1 MLKNK
6 ISILQSARLVFFV
19 GLLLMN
25 YAAAAQ
31 QTNLRQVLSD
41 QDDLRGNEE
50 KKSSTL
56 EDFMK
61 EFRNYYADVYY
72 SFQSKDL
79 RTVKVWYQDL
89 SSSDKNYPDKVLK
102 NVLET
107 AGLTFEKVNSVYVIR
122 TGNIMAK
129 GGNTVFPSFQF
140 SQSTVAQT
148 VKGKVVSSGTALQGV
163 TVSEKGTTNSTF
175 TDADGNFSLQVK
187 NLNATLVFSSI
198 GYITLEVALKG
209 RSDLSIEL
217 QSESKELEG
226 VVVTALGITRDKK
239 SLGYSVGQIKG
250 EDMNRVSQTNVL
262 NSMAG
267 KVAGVTISSTGSAA
281 TSSVSMVI
289 RGIRSLNNDNQPLF
303 VIDGVPVQ
311 NTMNN
316 ITSIGNGNDV
326 DYGNAISDLNPN
338 DIESVSIL
346 KGPSAAALYGS
357 RAGNGVVLITTKSG
371 KKSKGLGITIN
382 SNTEFDMP
390 YKYLPVNTDFS
401 SGSRPY
407 TEAYPGNDPLVDIGE
422 TDTYRFGIPLNQGIK
437 AIQWN
442 SPLDENGNYVATD
455 MVRHPDN
462 FKNFVQTGIT
472 SQNSISIENSTDKDN
487 YRFSYTNTAN
497 RGILPNS
504 GLNRNNLGLNMDHKI
519 TNAFKIST
527 SINYTRSGSDN
538 VIAGNVNANPLVD
551 VLYLSPAIDILQL
564 KDYWTVPGVQ
574 QKKPVPPGSDPSDA
588 GIDNNPYFV
597 LNQVKNSFLR
607 NRIFGNIK
615 LDYEFSPHFS
625 AFLRYS
631 QDLLNEQRESKISKS
646 FDADKNGAYGIQ
658 KLYSTENNT
667 DMLMTYKNKFGG
679 FDLTASAGGNIL
691 YSYSS
696 RMMNAS
702 KNGSGIITPEFF
714 TLSNIA
720 PTALAYS
727 SAYYKYAIY
736 SAYATA
742 SLGYKNLA
750 YLDLT
755 GRNDWSST
763 LPQSDNSY
771 FYPSASL
778 SLLLNNLFNMGS
790 NINLFKIRGGWANVG
805 KSTGPYN
812 LLGVISQS
820 NYGGITTMAT
830 SANLKNP
837 TLKPEQAQ
845 STELGLD
852 LGLFNNRLRF
862 EGTVYQS
869 DNKNQVLGINTP
881 ISSGYSTRQINAG
894 LVRSKGIELSV
905 GGTIISNKD
914 WQWDLSV
921 NYSKNNAYVISLA
934 DGVPYYSFWQDGNS
948 GSWTYA
954 KGQAIP
960 GMKDAKGNPVISSG
974 KIGDLWD
981 NQVATVTDK
990 NSPYY
995 GWPLLDNDG
1004 TLQFVGNRA
1013 FNSKQIVG
1021 NFNPKLLMGMQTS
1034 LSYKFITLTASMDMR
1049 LGGLFFS
1056 QTYRYLQSDAVMKRQ
1071 QNMGIPIP
1079 DANKN
1084 DIPAYLK
1091 SNPGKFIMF
1100 SGLDQF
1106 RLVGGPTAEMGGFP
1120 FNDGNVT
1127 LNDGAFVPGVY
1138 LADNGVDYIENLGG
1152 PDTKYDYYA
1161 DAVTNNWN
1169 SARMSMFDASYIK
1182 LRELTISA
1190 NLPRTWA
1197 TNLKLQGISV
1207 GVYTRNVILWTKAK
1221 AGIDPELAYQ
1231 FQSGAQGNGSQFRQG
1246 IERFN
1251 VTPWSI
1257 PLGIKLNVRF

>member
-1 MLKNK
+1 
-6 ISILQSARLVFFV
+6 
-19 GLLLMN
+19 
-25 YAAAAQ
+25 
-31 QTNLRQVLSD
+31 
-41 QDDLRGNEE
+41 
-50 KKSSTL
+50 
-56 EDFMK
+56 
-61 EFRNYYADVYY
+61 
-72 SFQSKDL
+72 
-79 RTVKVWYQDL
+79 
-89 SSSDKNYPDKVLK
+89 
-102 NVLET
+102 
-107 AGLTFEKVNSVYVIR
+107 
-122 TGNIMAK
+122 MAK
-129 GGNTVFPSFQF
+129 GGNTVFPSFQLN
-140 SQSTVAQT
+140 QSTVAQT
-148 VKGKVVSSGTALQGV
+148 VKGRVVSSGTALQGA

-175 TDADGNFSLQVK
+175 TDAGGNFSLQVK

-217 QSESKELEG
+217 QPDSKQLEG

-316 ITSIGNGNDV
+316 ITTIGNGNDV

-407 TEAYPGNDPLVDIGE
+407 TQAYPGNDPLVDIGE

-442 SPLDENGNYVATD
+442 SPLDENGNYIATD
-455 MVRHPDN
+455 MVGHPNN

-472 SQNSISIENSTDKDN
+472 SQNSLSIENSTDRDN

-504 GLNRNNLGLNMDHKI
+504 GLNRNNLGLNMEHKI

-658 KLYSTENNT
+658 KLYSTESNT

-696 RMMNAS
+696 SMINNS
-702 KNGSGIITPEFF
+702 KSGSGIITPEFF

-727 SAYYKYAIY
+727 SAYSKYAIY

-790 NINLFKIRGGWANVG
+790 NVNLFKIRGGWANVG

-894 LVRSKGIELSV
+894 LVRSKGIELSL
-905 GGTIISNKD
+905 GGTIISKKD
-914 WQWDLSV
+914 WQWDLSL

-960 GMKDAKGNPVISSG
+960 GMTDAKGNPVISSG

-990 NSPYY
+990 SSPYY

-1106 RLVGGPTAEMGGFP
+1106 RLVGGPTAAMGGFP

-1138 LADNGVDYIENLGG
+1138 FADNGIDYIENLGG

-1190 NLPRTWA
+1190 NLPRAWA
-1197 TNLKLQGISV
+1197 TNLKVQGISV

-1257 PLGIKLNVRF
+1257 PLGVKLNVRF

>member
-6 ISILQSARLVFFV
+6 ISILQSARLVFFA

-31 QTNLRQVLSD
+31 QTNLRQVISD
-41 QDDLRGNEE
+41 QDDLRSNEE

-122 TGNIMAK
+122 IGNVMAK
-129 GGNTVFPSFQF
+129 GGNTVFPSFQLN
-140 SQSTVAQT
+140 QSTVAQT
-148 VKGKVVSSGTALQGV
+148 VKGRVVSSGTALQGA

-175 TDADGNFSLQVK
+175 TDAGGNFSLQVK

-217 QSESKELEG
+217 QPDSKQLEG

-316 ITSIGNGNDV
+316 ITTIGNGNDV

-407 TEAYPGNDPLVDIGE
+407 TQAYPGNDPLVDIGE

-442 SPLDENGNYVATD
+442 SPLDENGNYIATD
-455 MVRHPDN
+455 MVGHPNN

-472 SQNSISIENSTDKDN
+472 SQNSLSIENSTDRDN

-504 GLNRNNLGLNMDHKI
+504 GLNRNNLGLNMEHKI

-658 KLYSTENNT
+658 KLYSTESNT

-696 RMMNAS
+696 SMINNS
-702 KNGSGIITPEFF
+702 KSGSGIITPEFF

-727 SAYYKYAIY
+727 SAYSKYAIY

-790 NINLFKIRGGWANVG
+790 NVNLFKIRGGWANVG

-894 LVRSKGIELSV
+894 LVRSKGIELSL
-905 GGTIISNKD
+905 GGTIISKKD
-914 WQWDLSV
+914 WQWDLSL

-960 GMKDAKGNPVISSG
+960 GMTDAKGNPVISSG

-990 NSPYY
+990 SSPYY

-1106 RLVGGPTAEMGGFP
+1106 RLVGGPTAAMGGFP

-1138 LADNGVDYIENLGG
+1138 FADNGIDYIENLGG

-1190 NLPRTWA
+1190 NLPRAWA
-1197 TNLKLQGISV
+1197 TNLKVQGISV

-1257 PLGIKLNVRF
+1257 PLGVKLNVRF

>member
-1 MLKNK
+1 M
-6 ISILQSARLVFFV
+6 I
-19 GLLLMN
+19 
-25 YAAAAQ
+25 
-31 QTNLRQVLSD
+31 
-41 QDDLRGNEE
+41 
-50 KKSSTL
+50 
-56 EDFMK
+56 
-61 EFRNYYADVYY
+61 
-72 SFQSKDL
+72 
-79 RTVKVWYQDL
+79 
-89 SSSDKNYPDKVLK
+89 
-102 NVLET
+102 
-107 AGLTFEKVNSVYVIR
+107 
-122 TGNIMAK
+122 
-129 GGNTVFPSFQF
+129 
-140 SQSTVAQT
+140 
-148 VKGKVVSSGTALQGV
+148 
-163 TVSEKGTTNSTF
+163 
-175 TDADGNFSLQVK
+175 
-187 NLNATLVFSSI
+187 
-198 GYITLEVALKG
+198 
-209 RSDLSIEL
+209 
-217 QSESKELEG
+217 
-226 VVVTALGITRDKK
+226 
-239 SLGYSVGQIKG
+239 
-250 EDMNRVSQTNVL
+250 
-262 NSMAG
+262 
-267 KVAGVTISSTGSAA
+267 
-281 TSSVSMVI
+281 
-289 RGIRSLNNDNQPLF
+289 
-303 VIDGVPVQ
+303 
-311 NTMNN
+311 
-316 ITSIGNGNDV
+316 
-326 DYGNAISDLNPN
+326 
-338 DIESVSIL
+338 
-346 KGPSAAALYGS
+346 
-357 RAGNGVVLITTKSG
+357 
-371 KKSKGLGITIN
+371 
-382 SNTEFDMP
+382 
-390 YKYLPVNTDFS
+390 
-401 SGSRPY
+401 
-407 TEAYPGNDPLVDIGE
+407 
-422 TDTYRFGIPLNQGIK
+422 
-437 AIQWN
+437 
-442 SPLDENGNYVATD
+442 
-455 MVRHPDN
+455 
-462 FKNFVQTGIT
+462 
-472 SQNSISIENSTDKDN
+472 
-487 YRFSYTNTAN
+487 
-497 RGILPNS
+497 
-504 GLNRNNLGLNMDHKI
+504 
-519 TNAFKIST
+519 
-527 SINYTRSGSDN
+527 
-538 VIAGNVNANPLVD
+538 
-551 VLYLSPAIDILQL
+551 
-564 KDYWTVPGVQ
+564 
-574 QKKPVPPGSDPSDA
+574 
-588 GIDNNPYFV
+588 
-597 LNQVKNSFLR
+597 
-607 NRIFGNIK
+607 
-615 LDYEFSPHFS
+615 
-625 AFLRYS
+625 
-631 QDLLNEQRESKISKS
+631 
-646 FDADKNGAYGIQ
+646 
-658 KLYSTENNT
+658 
-667 DMLMTYKNKFGG
+667 
-679 FDLTASAGGNIL
+679 
-691 YSYSS
+691 
-696 RMMNAS
+696 NAS
-702 KNGSGIITPEFF
+702 KSGSGIITPEFF

-727 SAYYKYAIY
+727 SAYSKYAIY

-763 LPQSDNSY
+763 LPQSNNSY

-790 NINLFKIRGGWANVG
+790 NVNLFKIRGGWANVG

-852 LGLFNNRLRF
+852 LGFFNNRLRF

-905 GGTIISNKD
+905 GGTIISSKD

-921 NYSKNNAYVISLA
+921 NYSKNNAYIISLA
-934 DGVPYYSFWQDGNS
+934 DGVPYFKFWEDGNS

-960 GMKDAKGNPVISSG
+960 GMTDAKGNPVISSG

-990 NSPYY
+990 SSPYY

-1004 TLQFVGNRA
+1004 TLQFVGNKA

-1071 QNMGIPIP
+1071 QGMGIPIP

-1106 RLVGGPTAEMGGFP
+1106 RLVGGPTTETGGFP

-1138 LADNGVDYIENLGG
+1138 LADNGIDYIENLGG